1 MNNKDKII
9 KKLRNSSMSYLARYE
24 VSTYQFE
31 NTLKRK
37 MSYYE
42 NDLKEEEKK
51 NILNLIKEEM
61 LRRSKLLESVAK
73 RIIDRIFED
82 NKSIKKAKVE
92 ISKIN
97 PPIEGDVESVSIILK
112 RKEL

>member
-51 NILNLIKEEM
+51 KYTKLN
-61 LRRSKLLESVAK
+61 
-73 RIIDRIFED
+73 
-82 NKSIKKAKVE
+82 
-92 ISKIN
+92 
-97 PPIEGDVESVSIILK
+97 
-112 RKEL
+112 